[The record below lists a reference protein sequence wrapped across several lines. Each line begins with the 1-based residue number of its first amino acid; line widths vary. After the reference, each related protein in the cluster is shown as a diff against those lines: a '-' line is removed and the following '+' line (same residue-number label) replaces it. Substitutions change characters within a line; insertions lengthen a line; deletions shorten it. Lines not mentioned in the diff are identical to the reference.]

1 MVIVSAAGTIASRH
15 MAGVHLTVV
24 ANEIEAE
31 VVCGLLRANG
41 IECAYRTTNLAA
53 GLADGSSSQA
63 GPREILVDEQSFDAA
78 QELLAQD

>member
-1 MVIVSAAGTIASRH
+1 